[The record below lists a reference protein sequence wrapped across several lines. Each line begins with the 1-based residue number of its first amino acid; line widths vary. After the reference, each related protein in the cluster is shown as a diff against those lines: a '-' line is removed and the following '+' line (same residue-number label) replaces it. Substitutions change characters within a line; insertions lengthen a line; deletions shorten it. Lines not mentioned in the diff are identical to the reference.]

1 MNWYLMA
8 LRKYADFGGRSR
20 RSEYWY
26 FVLFVVLI
34 EIVLMG
40 VERVLGLGSG
50 SHGYGAL
57 SGLFALAMFIP
68 HLAVGARRLHD
79 TGRSGWWLLIGFVP
93 IIGFIVLIVFF
104 VQDGTP
110 GSNAF
115 GPNPKESPA
124 SA

>member
-8 LRKYADFGGRSR
+8 LRKYAQFSGRSR

-40 VERVLGLGSG
+40 IERMLGFGSDG
-50 SHGYGAL
+50 GYGML
-57 SGLFALAMFIP
+57 SSLFALAMFIP

-93 IIGFIVLIVFF
+93 IVGAIVLIWFF
-104 VQDGTP
+104 VQDGQP
-110 GSNAF
+110 GSNAW
-115 GPNPKESPA
+115 GPNPKEVPA

>member
-1 MNWYLMA
+1 VDWYLMA
-8 LRKYADFGGRSR
+8 LRKYAQFSGRSR

-40 VERVLGLGSG
+40 IERMLGFGSG
-50 SHGYGAL
+50 AGGYGTL
-57 SGLFALAMFIP
+57 SSLFALAMFIP

-79 TGRSGWWLLIGFVP
+79 TGRSGWWLLIGLVP
-93 IIGFIVLIVFF
+93 LIGAIVLIVFF
-104 VQDGTP
+104 VQDGQP
-110 GSNAF
+110 GSNAW
-115 GPNPKESPA
+115 GPNPKEPPA

>member
-26 FVLFVVLI
+26 FVLFVV
-34 EIVLMG
+34 
-40 VERVLGLGSG
+40 
-50 SHGYGAL
+50 
-57 SGLFALAMFIP
+57 
-68 HLAVGARRLHD
+68 
-79 TGRSGWWLLIGFVP
+79 LIGFVP